1 MSPTKCNP
9 LMFMIQLL
17 MLRSDIA
24 AECTIITAYINAVA
38 KMGMFVKY
46 LTIFTPRFELVLYTV
61 G

>member
-1 MSPTKCNP
+1 
-9 LMFMIQLL
+9 MFMIQLL